1 MQYPYAKRRARLM
14 AMPRL
19 FRRGAPHINTFHP
32 LPDAMM
38 ELRRRVKQAMDPTGI
53 LNPGR
58 MYPEW

>member
-1 MQYPYAKRRARLM
+1 
-14 AMPRL
+14 MPRL

-32 LPDAMM
+32 FPDVMM
-38 ELRRRVKQAMDPTGI
+38 QLGRRVKQAMDPTGI